1 MTFMASP
8 NEPAE
13 RLNRT
18 VAHVE
23 DNILPWLKGRL
34 RRAQQDERYG
44 SPDDARQEKSSIKIV
59 AEFYQDKL
67 KTLADEVAANGISLP
82 ADQGRFGKV
91 NQKLDKIVDQTEN
104 VRPRIDGPKVAR
116 GPEWSS
122 GRSIS

>member
-1 MTFMASP
+1 MGGP
-8 NEPAE
+8 NEPVE

-34 RRAQQDERYG
+34 ETAQQVERNG
-44 SPDDARQEKSSIKIV
+44 SPETARQEKSGIKIV
-59 AEFYQDKL
+59 GEFYQERL
-67 KTLADEVAANGISLP
+67 ETLAAEVAANGNSLP

-91 NQKLDKIVDQTEN
+91 SQKLDEIIGQAEN
-104 VRPRIDGPKVAR
+104 LGPGFDGPKVAR

-122 GRSIS
+122 GQSIS